1 VLSLVAEVKAAGKT
15 IVFSSHVLSEVEQV
29 CDRVVILRAGQL
41 VHAQPMAELRQQHRI
56 VATLTA
62 RLPAIPEAMRERLM
76 LVSCSETEAVLE
88 TSGELAPLLH
98 WLATLPLAE
107 IRIEPLGLRTI
118 YDRFHSQ
125 HPASGR
131 REPVGSFDPREG

>member
-1 VLSLVAEVKAAGKT
+1 
-15 IVFSSHVLSEVEQV
+15 VLSEVEQV

-41 VHAQPMAELRQQHRI
+41 VHTQPMAELRQQHRI
-56 VATLTA
+56 VASLTEPLPPIPDSMRDLVTLA
-62 RLPAIPEAMRERLM
+62 ANANA
-76 LVSCSETEAVLE
+76 EAVLE

-118 YDRFHSQ
+118 YDRFHSNNGQ
-125 HPASGR
+125 LATDRHPQPAYAGQS
-131 REPVGSFDPREG
+131 P